1 MGRGKRPLVKLGL
14 SPIGNGNTGDFCVM
28 HGFGTD
34 DKWLIYR

>member
-14 SPIGNGNTGDFCVM
+14 SLIDNGNTGNFCVT

-34 DKWLIYR
+34 AKWLIYK